1 MTWDEAEL
9 RAALREGEGETLSAG
24 HIVALGQ
31 ARQQR
36 RHDRLRNAAVA
47 VVVTGLLGGGVGAL
61 TQLNGGSESA
71 GSASA
76 NGKNPAAGRD
86 TYAGAVQ
93 EPAHG
98 GVGGSEASQP
108 LAPVPSPGQQAVTS
122 STGAVGS
129 GLDSSRTRCPKHPS
143 VVRTPAP
150 NASGSTDPLFA
161 APVAS
166 VTVCAY
172 YTKLAQGLVAP
183 PLTGRRTLVA
193 AGARTLAASLDAAS
207 TRFRADLCP
216 FAGVRTFIVYAT
228 STSGGRLSPV
238 LVDASDRCG
247 ATVTNGTAVRYAWTV
262 PTALV
267 ALTR

>member
-98 GVGGSEASQP
+98 GVGGSEGSQP
-108 LAPVPSPGQQAVTS
+108 LAPAPSTDVTFSAAGGQIGNGASGGSAAGCLKAPLALSVPTGTAPG
-122 STGAVGS
+122 STGA
-129 GLDSSRTRCPKHPS
+129 
-143 VVRTPAP
+143 
-150 NASGSTDPLFA
+150 LFA
-161 APVAS
+161 EPVAS
-166 VTVCAY
+166 IMVCGY
-172 YTKLAQGLVAP
+172 RERLSGQTYRLRGSTTLAGA
-183 PLTGRRTLVA
+183 A
-193 AGARTLAASLDAAS
+193 AGSLAA
-207 TRFRADLCP
+207 DLEDLP
-216 FAGVRTFIVYAT
+216 TIPRTTSCAIGGSPILLTVKAYA
-228 STSGGRLSPV
+228 SGGRPLAMVTVKGSA
-238 LVDASDRCG
+238 DCG
-247 ATVTNGTAVRYAWTV
+247 ATVTNGTAVRYAWQI
-262 PTALV
+262 PKALED
-267 ALTR
+267 LTR